1 MRPLLTAL
9 CFLLF
14 SAVHAQ
20 SLKLSGKVLNEKNE
34 PLANVSVQ
42 ITNGR
47 GTQTGVDGN
56 FLLELSAGQKYELS
70 FSAVGYAAKTI
81 SDVEVINGQVNELNV
96 VLTAVSKEL
105 TNVVVTA
112 NRSNARRESI
122 NSMIAFQKNTN
133 TVAQVISAEAI
144 RRSPDRNTGEILKR
158 IPGTS
163 IQEGKYLVIRGLA
176 DRYNQAMLN
185 GILLSSTEPDR
196 KTFSFDIFPAP
207 MIDNIVINKA
217 FVPEMTGEWAGGLVQ
232 INTKDIPAQSFFT
245 LQVGTGFN
253 SQTIGKDFYT
263 SNGGK
268 LDWLGMDD
276 GTRALPAAMPLK
288 YSFKA
293 LSSTDKTEWGK
304 KFNSD
309 WTATKGNA
317 PLNASLQASGGFT
330 TNLFGKKFGSVLA
343 LTYSANNRNLQFD
356 NNIYTL
362 DRIAKTADSSYV
374 YQNNRYSRDV
384 LWGALA
390 NFALELDRNN
400 KISVKN
406 IFNINA
412 SDYVTLRTGKDY
424 EFGVG
429 GTPIQAKEIAFK
441 SNTLFNTQI
450 TGEHNLGK
458 IRSKLKWYG
467 SFTILDQYIP
477 DQKRL
482 QYNLDA
488 NNEYEALIGTG
499 QARSQKSGSVFYSN
513 LSDYIYSAGGDWS
526 TNFRLFDL
534 NQTVKAG
541 YLLQVKDRLYNARP
555 FSIVVSESVDVNRR
569 NELLHL
575 TDDKIFAAENFGSN
589 GFLFDEYSEPSFR
602 YIANSILNAGY
613 LQFDNQFANRLRVVW
628 GARVEDFDQLTG
640 SVKQSDPRYLNT
652 RVTDFLPAVNAT
664 FKLNRNTNIRLAGSQ
679 TVIRPEFRELS
690 NLAFFDFELGATV
703 VGNMNLKRTKVSN
716 LDLRYELYPRPG
728 EMFTA
733 GVFFK
738 HFKYPIE
745 QLYNQTGTGGSST
758 FNFLNADKATDY
770 GAEIEL
776 RKKLDFASALRNFTF
791 QTNLSY
797 IFSKVKSEGIRLDR
811 PLQGQSPYVINFAL
825 QYDVEK
831 LGLNTTV
838 LFNQTGRRIL
848 YVGNDQVPETW
859 EAPRPLL
866 DLQIA
871 KKLIRGKG
879 EVKLNITD
887 LINQRA
893 YFYHDVNEDKKF
905 TNYSKNDALSI
916 RRNYGTNFNINFS
929 YNF

>member
-1 MRPLLTAL
+1 MRILLTAL
-9 CFLLF
+9 SFLFF
-14 SAVHAQ
+14 SSIQAQ
-20 SLKLSGKVLNEKNE
+20 SLQLSGKVVNEKNE
-34 PLANVSVQ
+34 PVAGVTIQVTGDGGTATNV
-42 ITNGR
+42 G
-47 GTQTGVDGN
+47 GN
-56 FLLELSAGQKYELS
+56 FSVTISPGKKYELR
-70 FSAVGYAAKTI
+70 FSAIGYESKTI
-81 SDVEVINGQVNELNV
+81 SDVEVISGEVNELNI
-96 VLTAVSKEL
+96 VLQSTSKDMS
-105 TNVVVTA
+105 NVVITA
-112 NRSNARRESI
+112 NRTSARRESA

-144 RRSPDRNTGEILKR
+144 RRSPDKNTGEVLKR
-158 IPGTS
+158 IPGAS
-163 IQEGKYLVIRGLA
+163 IQEGKYLIVRGLA

-185 GILLSSTEPDR
+185 GIQLSSTEPDR

-232 INTKDIPAQSFFT
+232 INTKDIPAQPFFT

-263 SNGGK
+263 AKGGK
-268 LDWLGMDD
+268 LDWLGIDD
-276 GTRALPAAMPLK
+276 NTRALPSDIPFK
-288 YSFKA
+288 YSFKD
-293 LSSTDKTEWGK
+293 LSPSEKTEWGK
-304 KFNSD
+304 KFNNGWS
-309 WTATKGNA
+309 TTKGNV
-317 PLNASLQASGGFT
+317 PLNASLQASGGFST
-330 TNLFGKKFGSVLA
+330 KLFGKKLGSMLA
-343 LTYSANNRNLQFD
+343 LTYSGSSRNLQFD

-362 DRIAKTADSSYV
+362 DRTAKTADSSYA
-374 YQNNRYSRDV
+374 YHNNRYSREV

-390 NFALELDRNN
+390 NFALELNRNN
-400 KISVKN
+400 KISIKN

-412 SDYVTLRTGKDY
+412 NDYITLRTGKDY

-429 GTPIQAKEIAFK
+429 GTPIKAQEIAFK
-441 SNTLFNTQI
+441 SNTLFNTQV
-450 TGEHNLGK
+450 TGEHHLGK
-458 IRSKLKWYG
+458 LKSKLKWYG
-467 SFTILDQYIP
+467 NFTILDQYIP

-488 NNEYEALIGTG
+488 NGAYEALLG

-513 LSDYIYSAGGDWS
+513 LSDYIYTAGGDWT

-534 NQTVKAG
+534 GQTVKAG
-541 YLLQVKDRLYNARP
+541 YLLQVKDRIYNARP
-555 FSIVVSESVDVNRR
+555 FSMVVSETADLNKINQLR
-569 NELLHL
+569 HL
-575 TDDKIFAAENFGSN
+575 SPDQIFASENFGSN

-602 YIANSILNAGY
+602 YMANSILNAGY
-613 LQFDNQFANRLRVVW
+613 LQFDNQFAKWLRVVW
-628 GARVEDFDQLTG
+628 GARVEDFDQVTG
-640 SVKQSDPRYLNT
+640 SVKQSDPRHLHT
-652 RVTDFLPAVNAT
+652 RVTDILPALNAT
-664 FKLNRNTNIRLAGSQ
+664 FKLNNNTNIRLAGSQ

-738 HFKYPIE
+738 HFKDPIE

-776 RKKLDFASALRNFTF
+776 RKKLDFASALKNFTF

-797 IFSKVKSEGIRLDR
+797 IFSKVESEGNKLDR

-825 QYDVEK
+825 QYDLEK
-831 LGLNTTV
+831 IGLSTTA
-838 LFNQTGRRIL
+838 LFNQIGRRIL

-871 KKLIRGKG
+871 KKLIKGRG
-879 EVKLNITD
+879 EVKLNVADI
-887 LINQRA
+887 INRKA

-905 TNYSKNDALSI
+905 TNHSKNDALAL
-916 RRNYGTNFNINFS
+916 RRNYGTNYNISFS

>member
-1 MRPLLTAL
+1 MRILLTAL
-9 CFLLF
+9 SFLFF
-14 SAVHAQ
+14 SSIQAQ
-20 SLKLSGKVLNEKNE
+20 SLQLSGKVVNEKNE
-34 PLANVSVQ
+34 PVAGVTIQVTGDGGTATNV
-42 ITNGR
+42 G
-47 GTQTGVDGN
+47 GN
-56 FLLELSAGQKYELS
+56 FSVTLSPGKKYELR
-70 FSAVGYAAKTI
+70 FSAIGYESKTI
-81 SDVEVINGQVNELNV
+81 SDVEVISGEVNELNI
-96 VLTAVSKEL
+96 VLQSTSKDMS
-105 TNVVVTA
+105 NVVITA
-112 NRSNARRESI
+112 NRTSARRETV

-144 RRSPDRNTGEILKR
+144 RRSPDKNTGEVLKR
-158 IPGTS
+158 IPGAS
-163 IQEGKYLVIRGLA
+163 IQEGKYLIVRGLA

-185 GILLSSTEPDR
+185 GIQLSSTEPDR

-232 INTKDIPAQSFFT
+232 INTRDIPAQPFFI

-263 SNGGK
+263 AKGGK
-268 LDWLGMDD
+268 LDWLGIDD
-276 GTRALPAAMPLK
+276 NTRALPSGIPFK
-288 YSFKA
+288 YSFKD
-293 LSSTDKTEWGK
+293 LSPSEKTEWGK
-304 KFNSD
+304 KFNNGWS
-309 WTATKGNA
+309 TTKGHV
-317 PLNASLQASGGFT
+317 PLNASLQASGGFST
-330 TNLFGKKFGSVLA
+330 KLFGKKLGSMLA
-343 LTYSANNRNLQFD
+343 LTYSGSSRNLQFD

-362 DRIAKTADSSYV
+362 DRTAKTADSSYA
-374 YQNNRYSRDV
+374 YHNNRYSREV

-390 NFALELDRNN
+390 NFALELNRNN
-400 KISVKN
+400 KISIKN

-412 SDYVTLRTGKDY
+412 NDYITLRTGKDY

-429 GTPIQAKEIAFK
+429 GTPIKAQEIAFK

-450 TGEHNLGK
+450 TGEHHLGK
-458 IRSKLKWYG
+458 LKSKLKWYG
-467 SFTILDQYIP
+467 NFTILDQYIP

-488 NNEYEALIGTG
+488 NGAYEALLG

-513 LSDYIYSAGGDWS
+513 LSDYIYTAGGDWT

-534 NQTVKAG
+534 GQTVKAG
-541 YLLQVKDRLYNARP
+541 YLLQVKDRIYNARP
-555 FSIVVSESVDVNRR
+555 FSMVVSETADLNKINQLR
-569 NELLHL
+569 HL
-575 TDDKIFAAENFGSN
+575 SPDQIFASENFGSN

-602 YIANSILNAGY
+602 YMANSILNAGY
-613 LQFDNQFANRLRVVW
+613 LQFDNQFAKWLRVVW
-628 GARVEDFDQLTG
+628 GARVEDFDQVTG
-640 SVKQSDPRYLNT
+640 SVKQSDPRHLHT
-652 RVTDFLPAVNAT
+652 RVTDILPALNAT
-664 FKLNRNTNIRLAGSQ
+664 FKLNNNTNIRLAGSQ

-738 HFKYPIE
+738 HFKDPIE

-776 RKKLDFASALRNFTF
+776 RKKLDFASALKNFTF

-797 IFSKVKSEGIRLDR
+797 IFSKVESEGNKLDR

-825 QYDVEK
+825 QYDLEK
-831 LGLNTTV
+831 IGLSTTA
-838 LFNQTGRRIL
+838 LFNQIGRRIL

-871 KKLIRGKG
+871 KKLIKGRG
-879 EVKLNITD
+879 EVKLNVADI
-887 LINQRA
+887 INRKA

-905 TNYSKNDALSI
+905 TNHSKNDALAL
-916 RRNYGTNFNINFS
+916 RRNYGTNYNISFS